1 MPLSTNLSVAT
12 MGIDIGKNSFHVVGL
27 DQRGAIVVRQRWTRS
42 QIPLE
47 FGELGSTSPGKT
59 DHSIL
64 EGRRGGTG
72 RAPTRVSA
80 EAGLKSRSA
89 AVSRPC

>member
-1 MPLSTNLSVAT
+1 MQGGGGA
-12 MGIDIGKNSFHVVGL
+12 GL
-27 DQRGAIVVRQRWTRS
+27 GH
-42 QIPLE
+42 PLE
-47 FGELGSTSPGKT
+47 FGELGELGSTSPGKT

-64 EGRRGGTG
+64 EGRRRGTG